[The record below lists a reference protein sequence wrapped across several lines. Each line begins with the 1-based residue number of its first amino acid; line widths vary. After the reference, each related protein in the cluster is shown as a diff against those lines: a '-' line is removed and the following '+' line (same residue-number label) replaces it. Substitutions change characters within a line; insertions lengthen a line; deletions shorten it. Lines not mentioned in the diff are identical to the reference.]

1 MRMSP
6 YTRAVPEEEKGTLT
20 LLEIDRESEE
30 DLVLRI
36 KEDDNDHQ
44 AKELLFKS
52 YGSIL
57 NSLAY
62 RYMSPLL
69 PYGDAYQVA
78 ALGMLKALRRFDPG
92 KHAAFKSFAYPY
104 IEGELKRFYRD
115 QAEMVRLPRRLQR
128 LKREVIL
135 FEEHYTKSTGKEP
148 GVIQVAEHLGED
160 EEDVIEALT
169 ASRYLGPVS
178 LDWACSADEEKH
190 SLAYTLGS
198 VDASFEEVELRI
210 MLSDA
215 INSLPPRLRR
225 IAEMRL
231 RKGWTQK
238 KIADELGIS
247 QMHVSRLQN
256 TAMKKLAELCF
267 AEEVP
272 A

>member
-1 MRMSP
+1 M
-6 YTRAVPEEEKGTLT
+6 A
-20 LLEIDRESEE
+20 LLKIDREAEE
-30 DLVLRI
+30 DLVRRI
-36 KEDDNDHQ
+36 KEEDDQ
-44 AKELLFKS
+44 RAKELLFKS
-52 YGSIL
+52 YGNIL

-62 RYMSPLL
+62 RYMSPML
-69 PYGDAYQVA
+69 PYVDAYQVA
-78 ALGMLKALRRFDPG
+78 ALGLLKALQRFDPG
-92 KHAAFKSFAYPY
+92 KQAAFKSFAYPY

-115 QAEMVRLPRRLQR
+115 QAETIRLPRRLQR

-135 FEEHYTKSTGKEP
+135 FEEQYAKSTGCIPK
-148 GVIQVAEHLGED
+148 VSHVSEHLGED
-160 EEDVIEALT
+160 EDDVIEALV
-169 ASRYLGPVS
+169 ASRNLGPVS
-178 LDWACSADEEKH
+178 LDWTGPGEEERH
-190 SLAYTLGS
+190 SLAYTLGG
-198 VDASFEEVELRI
+198 VDDSYEEVETMI
-210 MLSDA
+210 ALSEA